1 MNKVWFSL
9 LGAAMLLGSAAPGAS
24 AAENAVPAPTQF
36 APTFQTVSWKSPTSV
51 TGDDLVWS
59 FLNRQQKTLMSLD
72 NINSG
77 TNVRKQFRIMDR
89 TTDKFGTTHYRLKQ
103 YVDGIPVFGAE
114 QTIHVNKSGKITSY
128 LGAVISED
136 QQADAKENT
145 TSKISATE
153 AVYTAYEDA
162 ATRIQSLS
170 SSVNTV
176 SEPIENTSN
185 VSKDTYGKASNNE
198 LSISIDK
205 EPLELEKEAE
215 LKNSKLEVA
224 EPSSS
229 SIAKIA
235 NLEPSVDPTAELYIY
250 PYADSTRL
258 VYVTEVNILQPT
270 LLRTRYFIDA
280 NDGKIV
286 YKYDILNEVIGKGRG
301 VFGDTKTFE
310 TTASGKKY
318 QLKDTTRGK
327 GILTYNV
334 HNTETLPGT
343 LYTDSDNVWEDPAA
357 VDAHAYAIRT
367 YDYFK
372 DRFGRDSIDGH
383 GMAIASAVHY
393 GPKNYNNAHWGGT
406 HMLYGDGDGT
416 LFAPFSSDLEIVA
429 HELTHGV
436 TEHSSG
442 LVYFG
447 ESAALSEAI
456 SDIIGN
462 DIDRTNWDFGKV
474 AYTPN
479 IKGDA
484 IRSLSDPVKYGQ
496 VDHYSNFYP
505 DPNNEDYGGAHINSG
520 IINKAYYLLAQG
532 GTFHG
537 IKVDGI
543 GRDAAVYIYYNAF
556 TNYLTSTS
564 NFSTARA
571 AVIQAAKDSY
581 GEDSIA
587 VTSAIKSFDAVGI
600 K

>member
-1 MNKVWFSL
+1 M
-9 LGAAMLLGSAAPGAS
+9 
-24 AAENAVPAPTQF
+24 
-36 APTFQTVSWKSPTSV
+36 

-72 NINSG
+72 NINSS

-136 QQADAKENT
+136 QQADANENT
-145 TSKISATE
+145 TPKISATE

-162 ATRIQSLS
+162 AARIQSLS
-170 SSVNTV
+170 SSINTV

-185 VSKDTYGKASNNE
+185 VSKDTYGKAPNNE

-250 PYADSTRL
+250 PDRDSTRL
-258 VYVTEVNILQPT
+258 VYVTEVNILQPS

-286 YKYDILNEVIGKGRG
+286 YKYDVLNEVIGKGRG

-310 TTASGKKY
+310 TTASGKRY

-474 AYTPN
+474 AYTPS

>member
-1 MNKVWFSL
+1 MKKVWVSL
-9 LGAAMLLGSAAPGAS
+9 LGGAMLLGSIAPGAS
-24 AAENAVPAPTQF
+24 AAENSVPDPTQF
-36 APTFQTVSWKSPTSV
+36 TPTFQTVNWKSPSTV
-51 TGDDLVWS
+51 TGDNLVWS
-59 FLNRQQKTLMSLD
+59 FLNRQQKTLLSLD
-72 NINSG
+72 DTHIGSH
-77 TNVRKQFRIMDR
+77 VREQFRIVDR
-89 TTDKFGTTHYRLKQ
+89 TSDKFGTKHYRLKQ
-103 YVDGIPVFGAE
+103 YVNGIPVFGAE
-114 QTIHVNKSGKITSY
+114 QTIHVNKSGQITSY

-145 TSKISATE
+145 TPKISATE

-162 ATRIQSLS
+162 AIRVQSLS
-170 SSVNTV
+170 SSVQIV
-176 SEPIENTSN
+176 PEPYEDTSS
-185 VSKDTYGKASNNE
+185 VSKDTYEKASNNE
-198 LSISIDK
+198 LSISTDK
-205 EPLELEKEAE
+205 DSLDLDKAVELE
-215 LKNSKLEVA
+215 NSKLEMV
-224 EPSSS
+224 EPAS
-229 SIAKIA
+229 SIPKIA
-235 NLEPSVDPTAELYIY
+235 NLEPSVDPKAELYIY
-250 PYADSTRL
+250 PDGDSTHL
-258 VYVTEVNILQPT
+258 VYVTEVNTLQPA

-286 YKYDILNEVIGKGRG
+286 FKYDILNEVIGTGRG

-334 HNTETLPGT
+334 YNTETLPGT

-367 YDYFK
+367 YDYYK

-393 GPKNYNNAHWGGT
+393 GAKNYNNAHWGGT

-442 LVYFG
+442 LVYFA
-447 ESAALSEAI
+447 ESGALSEAI

-462 DIDRTNWDFGKV
+462 DIERTNWDFGKV

-496 VDHYSNFYP
+496 VDHYSNLYP

-537 IKVDGI
+537 VKVDGI

-571 AVIQAAKDSY
+571 AVIQAAKDGY
-581 GEDSIA
+581 GENSIA
-587 VTSAIKSFDAVGI
+587 VTSAMKSFDAVGVR
-600 K
+600 

>member
-9 LGAAMLLGSAAPGAS
+9 LGAAILLGSAAPGAS
-24 AAENAVPAPTQF
+24 AAENAVPDPTQF
-36 APTFQTVSWKSPTSV
+36 TPTFQTVSWKSPSSV
-51 TGDDLVWS
+51 TGDNLVWS

-145 TSKISATE
+145 TPKISATE

-176 SEPIENTSN
+176 SEPVENTSN
-185 VSKDTYGKASNNE
+185 VSKDTYEKASNNE

-205 EPLELEKEAE
+205 EP
-215 LKNSKLEVA
+215 LEVA

-250 PYADSTRL
+250 PDGDTTRL
-258 VYVTEVNILQPT
+258 IYVTEVNILQPT

-372 DRFGRDSIDGH
+372 DKFGRDSIDGH

-416 LFAPFSSDLEIVA
+416 TFAPFSSDLEIVA

-462 DIDRTNWDFGKV
+462 DIDRTNWNFGKV